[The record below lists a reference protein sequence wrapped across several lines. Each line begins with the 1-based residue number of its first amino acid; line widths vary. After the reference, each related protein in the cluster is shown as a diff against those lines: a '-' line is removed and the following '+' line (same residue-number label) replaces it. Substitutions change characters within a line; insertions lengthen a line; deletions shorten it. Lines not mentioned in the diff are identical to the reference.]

1 MDPIG
6 VVIRCALT
14 QGPLRAFVIAVRQK
28 AHFLLHNVPMASVVV
43 NNLGLK
49 SWRKCDI
56 LLLYL
61 HWRHESPITLR
72 PTLNGRLASLSV

>member
-1 MDPIG
+1 MGLKWDCLFWMDPIG

-28 AHFLLHNVPMASVVV
+28 AHFLLY
-43 NNLGLK
+43 
-49 SWRKCDI
+49 WKCDI